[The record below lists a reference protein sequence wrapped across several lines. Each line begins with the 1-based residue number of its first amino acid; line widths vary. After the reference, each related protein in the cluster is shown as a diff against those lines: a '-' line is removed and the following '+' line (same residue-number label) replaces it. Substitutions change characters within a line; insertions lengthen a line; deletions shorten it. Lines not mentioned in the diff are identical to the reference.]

1 MLVHAALSLLTL
13 ASSAESFPLNI
24 DKVESAAPPA
34 LYYLQTQVVG
44 TGPDCGS
51 DKNNLWL
58 YSYHT
63 GAGLGDAC
71 LSANKSDAMQAYLN
85 KTEQLFTYPANTIG
99 GWPMAIEF
107 GEYQGKCTAKA
118 RTMN

>member
-1 MLVHAALSLLTL
+1 MLLQAALSFFGL
-13 ASSAESFPLNI
+13 ASLAVSTPI
-24 DKVESAAPPA
+24 KPGKVKSAAPPA

-58 YSYHT
+58 FSYHT

-85 KTEQLFTYPANTIG
+85 KTEQLFTYPGDTIG

-107 GEYQGKCTAKA
+107 GEYQGKCTTKA
-118 RTMN
+118 RTMD